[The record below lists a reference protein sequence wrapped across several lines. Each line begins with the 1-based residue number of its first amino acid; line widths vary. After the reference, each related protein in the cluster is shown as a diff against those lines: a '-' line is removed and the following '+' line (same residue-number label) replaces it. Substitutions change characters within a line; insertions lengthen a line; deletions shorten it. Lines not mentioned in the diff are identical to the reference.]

1 MDLSQPAPTT
11 AHENS
16 PASTVRQDLT
26 RTTLAVICL
35 LLLIATTLWVLRPFL
50 AAGVWATM
58 LVVSTWP
65 LLTSLQAR
73 LGNRRAPAVA
83 VMTLGLLLLLILPLG
98 AAIDTI
104 ARHADE
110 VTALARSVA
119 DSGLPQPPEW
129 VAGVPVIGAK
139 VAATW
144 AQAADAGPAGLV
156 PRLAP
161 YASNAARWLLGQVG
175 SVGGLLVHFLLV
187 VIFSGILY
195 ANGEK
200 AARGVRRFGRR
211 LAAERGENSVVLAGQ
226 AIRAVALGVGV
237 TAVVQTVL
245 GGIGLA
251 VAGVPAAGFLSAVML
266 MLCIAQLGPALVLF
280 PAVGWMYWT
289 GENAWGTFLL
299 VWSLVVTALDNFLRP
314 VLIKRGADLPLLLI
328 FAGVI
333 GGMLGFGLIGI
344 FVGPVVL
351 AVTYTL
357 LEAWIED
364 GLGKAEG
371 TAPARPSGGAARR

>member
-1 MDLSQPAPTT
+1 MTLSQPAPTGAT
-11 AHENS
+11 ENS
-16 PASTVRQDLT
+16 PTSTVRQDLT
-26 RTTLAVICL
+26 RTTLAVMCL

-65 LLTSLQAR
+65 LLKFLQAR

-83 VMTLGLLLLLILPLG
+83 LMTLGMLLLLILPLW

-104 ARHADE
+104 ARHADR
-110 VTALARSVA
+110 VTALAQSVA
-119 DSGLPQPPEW
+119 ASGVPPPPEW
-129 VAGVPVIGAK
+129 VGALPLVGAK
-139 VAATW
+139 LAAAW
-144 AQAADAGPAGLV
+144 AHAAQAGPDGLV
-156 PRLAP
+156 ARLAP
-161 YASNAARWLLGQVG
+161 YASDAVRWVFGQAG
-175 SVGGLLVHFLLV
+175 SVGGMLIHFLLV
-187 VIFSGILY
+187 VVLSAVLY
-195 ANGEK
+195 ANGES

-211 LAAERGENSVVLAGQ
+211 LAAERGEDSVILAGQ

-251 VAGVPAAGFLSAVML
+251 VAGVPAAGLLSAMML
-266 MLCIAQLGPALVLF
+266 MLCIAQLGPSLVLF
-280 PAVGWMYWT
+280 PAVGWLFWT

-299 VWSLVVTALDNFLRP
+299 AWSLVVTALDNVLRP
-314 VLIKRGADLPLLLI
+314 VLIKKGADLPLLLI

-344 FVGPVVL
+344 FVGPVML

-357 LEAWIED
+357 LEAWVED
-364 GLGKAEG
+364 GLGKAD
-371 TAPARPSGGAARR
+371 